1 MPEKKRTPSA
11 SISDSEIL
19 AMYEAIIPLLTNN
32 PEGLNLAYQVNN
44 QLIRFVQYD
53 FDHYI
58 MSDPRVDHISDR
70 IRIRSEKWE
79 RFGSDNSSSIS
90 ILSTGYGTEGANFD
104 EDIEQNYQSAIAR
117 SKALYPEGKGYHYHR
132 IESQTHPRIVV
143 GFFRFK
149 SSSSNNDFSL
159 EEKKFSHN

>member
-11 SISDSEIL
+11 PISDSEIL

-79 RFGSDNSSSIS
+79 RFGSDNSSSDPYS
-90 ILSTGYGTEGANFD
+90 FD
-104 EDIEQNYQSAIAR
+104 RLWN
-117 SKALYPEGKGYHYHR
+117 
-132 IESQTHPRIVV
+132 
-143 GFFRFK
+143 
-149 SSSSNNDFSL
+149 
-159 EEKKFSHN
+159 